1 MGLQMTGVDS
11 YPVRGRPR
19 TVFLTVA
26 IVLIVSVCCA
36 HMMGNAALRANRA
49 VTAQQSV
56 IDHLN
61 QTLATLS
68 DAETGQR
75 GFLLSGE
82 DRYLDPYNAAVSRIR
97 GELRSLDDLAETEDL
112 SAANVS
118 RFKELTGAKLAELE
132 HTIGIRRS
140 QGFAAAVAEVHT
152 HVGKELMDQLRALSA
167 TMVATEYGDLR
178 EHQRHAAALDSA
190 RSAVF
195 FTAAFVN
202 LGFLAWAYRRIQR
215 EITQRETAAAEL
227 FRQKELL
234 AVTLASIGDGVIVT
248 DALGNIT
255 FLNEVAERLTGW
267 NSADALGQSCGKV
280 FNIINESTRDP
291 VESPVEKVLRS
302 GVVVGLANH
311 TLLIRKDGTELP
323 IDDSGAPV
331 RDREGIV
338 RGVVLI
344 FRDFTEHKRSEM
356 DLIQAKESA
365 EEANIA
371 KDNFLATLSH
381 ELRTPL
387 TPVLTTLAAW
397 ETSSDLPAEL
407 LADVQMMRRNIDLEA
422 RLIDDLLDL
431 TRIVRGKLSLN
442 PEVADVHDL
451 IRSVTGI
458 YHSEIRSKRLE
469 MGFKLDAPL
478 HHVFADPARLQQV
491 FWNIL
496 KNATKFTAEGGRIEI
511 TTSNPEPGRA
521 RITFTDNGIGMN
533 AELLEK
539 LFLPF
544 EQGTSETVRR
554 YGGLGLGL
562 AISKALMDAQG
573 GSIAAHSSGP
583 GLGSTFTVELP
594 AMPAPIREAKPA
606 VKPPAP
612 ADLASALSIL
622 LVEDHADT
630 ARVMSRLL
638 RLGGHHVHVAATVA
652 SALDAVA
659 ANSIGLIISDI
670 GLPDGTGIDL
680 IQTVRKTSNV
690 PAIALTGFGMDDDV
704 AKCRDA
710 GFNDHLTKPVN
721 LQKLELA
728 IRQLTNRPK

>member
-1 MGLQMTGVDS
+1 MKRIQGD
-11 YPVRGRPR
+11 
-19 TVFLTVA
+19 
-26 IVLIVSVCCA
+26 
-36 HMMGNAALRANRA
+36 
-49 VTAQQSV
+49 
-56 IDHLN
+56 LN
-61 QTLATLS
+61 
-68 DAETGQR
+68 
-75 GFLLSGE
+75 
-82 DRYLDPYNAAVSRIR
+82 
-97 GELRSLDDLAETEDL
+97 SLDTLAETREL
-112 SAANVS
+112 SAADVAE
-118 RFKELTGAKLAELE
+118 FKELARKKLVELE
-132 HTIGIRRS
+132 KTIAIRRN
-140 QGFAAAVAEVHT
+140 QG
-152 HVGKELMDQLRALSA
+152 
-167 TMVATEYGDLR
+167 
-178 EHQRHAAALDSA
+178 LDSA
-190 RSAVF
+190 LTVLRTNVGQQLMDRLRDLNAKMLATETTELHQFRQLSGRITVYRNIVF
-195 FTAAFVN
+195 FATTALS
-202 LGFLAWAYRRIQR
+202 LGFLAWAYGRIGR
-215 EITQRETAAAEL
+215 EIAQRQAAAMEL

-248 DALGNIT
+248 DARGMIS
-255 FLNEVAERLTGW
+255 FMNEVAEMLTGW
-267 NSADALGQSCGKV
+267 NSIDAKGQPCGKI
-280 FNIINESTRDP
+280 FHIISETSREL
-291 VESPVEKVLRS
+291 VESPVDKVLRS

-311 TLLIRKDGTELP
+311 TLLVRKDGTELP

-331 RDREGIV
+331 RDRAGEI

-344 FRDFTEHKRSEM
+344 FRDFTEHKRSQL
-356 DLIQAKESA
+356 DLVEAKEAA

-397 ETSSDLPAEL
+397 EGSSELPAEL
-407 LADVQMMRRNIDLEA
+407 MADVQMMRRNIDLEA

-442 PEVADVHDL
+442 PENADVHQL
-451 IRSVTGI
+451 IRSVAGI
-458 YHSEIRSKRLE
+458 YQSEIRSKRLE
-469 MGFKLDAPL
+469 MVFNLDATV
-478 HHVFADPARLQQV
+478 HHVYADPARLQQV

-496 KNATKFTAEGGRIEI
+496 KNATKFTSEGGRIEI
-511 TTSNPEPGRA
+511 RTSNPVPDRA
-521 RITFTDNGIGMN
+521 RITITDNGIGMN

-573 GSIAAHSSGP
+573 GSISATSAGP
-583 GLGSTFTVELP
+583 GQGSTFTLELP
-594 AMPAPIREAKPA
+594 ALPPPVRQEKPV
-606 VKPPAP
+606 VKPTPT
-612 ADLASALSIL
+612 DSAVALRIL

-638 RLGGHHVHVAATVA
+638 RIAGHHVHVAATVVTA
-652 SALDAVA
+652 IEGALG
-659 ANSIGLIISDI
+659 NSIDLIISDI

-680 IQTVRKTSNV
+680 IKTVRKTSAV

-728 IRQLTNRPK
+728 IRQLTKQKK